1 MEVILAVVLLL
12 FIGYLLYDE
21 TLGEPMIAPEPRT
34 RLCDYYAAGGVYEP
48 LSDVLA
54 RGSRLYEVHVYSD
67 EQDHPVVAKRPLSD
81 GYNYAEDNVTFEQV
95 CVDITNDAFPSKD
108 PFVLS
113 IVLHTDKAVTANE
126 CAAHL
131 KTTVRRHLIK
141 AEEGVVRLPIDK
153 LANKLV
159 LVSGGNVRGTE
170 LEPLI
175 NVSWSGE
182 DLRRLSYQQA
192 LFPRDEPGLVAFNR
206 DHVSLVAPETE
217 LRTINANPDRPKY
230 LGCQWNLYDKSGGGF
245 VEKPK
250 PLRSKFR
257 GEV

>member
-1 MEVILAVVLLL
+1 MEVLLAVVLLL

-48 LSDVLA
+48 LADVLA

-67 EQDHPVVAKRPLSD
+67 EQDHPVVAKRPLND

-108 PFVLS
+108 PFILS

-131 KTTVRRHLIK
+131 KTTVRRHLIT
-141 AEEGVVRLPIDK
+141 AEEVARLPIDK

-170 LEPLI
+170 LEPMI
-175 NVSWSGE
+175 NLSWSGE

-206 DHVSLVAPETE
+206 DHISLVAPETE